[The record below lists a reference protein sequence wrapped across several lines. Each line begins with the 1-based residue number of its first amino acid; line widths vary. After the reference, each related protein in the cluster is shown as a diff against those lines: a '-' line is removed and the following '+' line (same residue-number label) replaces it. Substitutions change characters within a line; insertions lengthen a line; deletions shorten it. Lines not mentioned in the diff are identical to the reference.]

1 MFKLIS
7 SDVKKYSVP
16 RLYIFR
22 KSCQINTEFSKGPQ
36 SKSFSLEEDVILV
49 EVLEEVRNISAWM
62 TDEM

>member
-7 SDVKKYSVP
+7 SEKKEYSVP
-16 RLYIFR
+16 RLYTFR
-22 KSCQINTEFSKGPQ
+22 KSCQINTEFAKGPQ
-36 SKSFSLEEDVILV
+36 SKFFSPEENVILV